1 MNQDFESLLVTSI
14 TGYKLEEIPEQNRV
28 LLVANCVKLFLD
40 SIFFWVENNYGKKE
54 MIRLKSGLMFN
65 DGKIFVK
72 YPELNPIFSQAYNY
86 FFTNTI
92 KTLAI

>member
-1 MNQDFESLLVTSI
+1 MNQDFESILVAAI

-40 SIFFWVENNYGKKE
+40 SIFLWVENNHGKKE

-65 DGKIFVK
+65 DGQIFNK
-72 YPELNPIFSQAYNY
+72 YPELNPIFDQAYNY

-92 KTLAI
+92 NNLGL